1 MSQKIGFNVM
11 ANFLFC
17 LPNESKDDRAAC
29 VDFAI
34 SNKIDLAKFNNVVP
48 YPGTQM
54 YDDLIANNKLNVLT
68 DYSNFNSQEVL
79 VRPIF
84 KKRNFPY
91 IPENT
96 SVYGIEKEIIFAYFR
111 YYFRIKVFAK
121 MLMQSNWGDAILSS
135 GDSFVSKLKKLPAFL
150 LLLTDISIKFGLMF
164 LSVFRKD
171 GIKLS
176 SLLKT
181 LPTFFK

>member
-1 MSQKIGFNVM
+1 MT
-11 ANFLFC
+11 NFLFC
-17 LPNESKDDRAAC
+17 LLSETKKDRADC

-54 YDDLIANNKLNVLT
+54 YEDLIAQDNLNILT

-91 IPENT
+91 IPNNST
-96 SVYGIEKEIIFAYFR
+96 SYGIEKEIVFSYFR
-111 YYFRIKVFAK
+111 YYFRFRVFVK
-121 MLMQSNWGDAILSS
+121 MLTQSNWGDAIFNY
-135 GDSFVSKLKKLPAFL
+135 GDSFKERIFKLPSFL
-150 LLLTDISIKFGLMF
+150 ILGIDIFVKFGAMF
-164 LSVFRKD
+164 FSGFQKD
-171 GIKLS
+171 GIRIKDVM
-176 SLLKT
+176 KVFFY
-181 LPTFFK
+181 FFK